1 MPTDPAGTPPTPS
14 IEERFARILR
24 EHGSAL
30 ARLAGS
36 YAHDRTER
44 EDLLQEILL
53 AIWTALPRF
62 RGDCSERTFAFRI
75 GHNRGLTYR
84 ARRRVPWSN
93 LDQAAPVADP
103 RADPEADASRAQLRD
118 RLGAAVRLLPPP
130 QREVIVL
137 SLEGLSNREVAD
149 VLGTTENNVA
159 VRLTRARKTLRVLLE
174 QLGGVP

>member
-1 MPTDPAGTPPTPS
+1 MRPTAS
-14 IEERFARILR
+14 IEESFARILR
-24 EHGSAL
+24 EHESAL
-30 ARLAGS
+30 ARLAAI
-36 YAHDRTER
+36 YAHDPAER

-84 ARRRVPWSN
+84 ARRHAPWSS
-93 LDQAAPVADP
+93 LEHATPVADP
-103 RADPEADASRAQLRD
+103 RADPEADADRAQLRD
-118 RLGAAVRLLPPP
+118 RLGTAVLLLSPP

-137 SLEGLSNREVAD
+137 SLEGLSNREIAE

-159 VRLTRARKTLRVLLE
+159 VRLTRARKALRVLLDRV
-174 QLGGVP
+174 GGVP